1 MKKLIVAIVLLFSSS
16 VWAEATQNVGFTF
29 GSTHGS
35 GIHYSHQYTS
45 GFGWQLTGLP
55 IWTENEKVLTTGAA
69 IFRTLHQGK
78 KGRVFATFGS
88 SFFYNKSTWE
98 EWPRGDGPPT
108 ELTDE
113 ETNILFGPGIGI
125 ERVFAE
131 NFALSLVIPACVCIG
146 CNDGVE
152 ILPIPNFSIGYR
164 W

>member
-1 MKKLIVAIVLLFSSS
+1 L
-16 VWAEATQNVGFTF
+16 G
-29 GSTHGS
+29 G
-35 GIHYSHQYTS
+35 
-45 GFGWQLTGLP
+45 
-55 IWTENEKVLTTGAA
+55 
-69 IFRTLHQGK
+69 
-78 KGRVFATFGS
+78 

-98 EWPRGDGPPT
+98 EWPHGDGPPT
-108 ELTDE
+108 EVTDE
-113 ETNILFGPGIGI
+113 ENNILFGPGIGI

>member
-1 MKKLIVAIVLLFSSS
+1 MKKLIVVITLLFSSA
-16 VWAEATQNVGFTF
+16 VWAETTQNVGFTF

-35 GIHYSHQYTS
+35 GIHYSRQHTS

-55 IWTENEKVLTTGAA
+55 IWTENEKVLTTGVA
-69 IFRTLHQGK
+69 IFRTLNQGK
-78 KGRVFATFGS
+78 KGRVFITFGS
-88 SFFYNKSTWE
+88 SFFYNKSTWDK
-98 EWPRGDGPPT
+98 WPRGEGPPT
-108 ELTDE
+108 EVTDE

-152 ILPIPNFSIGYR
+152 LSLIHI
-164 W
+164 